1 MTARRARSTV
11 GVALAAVGVAL
22 GCAGAP
28 SPRALPA
35 TDEETRAYAG
45 ALATLADD
53 PATTERALERFLA
66 EHPRSP
72 LADDAATRLG
82 ELALARGDVDT
93 ALRHYGWVEQNQPDG
108 DRVDA
113 ARVEMVRLE
122 LARGNRAAAA
132 SRMRRVRL
140 SRLSSAERRVAFRVL
155 ADSSDDP
162 VEKLRWLAR
171 VRGAETDE
179 DALALVDVEIDEQIT
194 QLDRPDLVSAA
205 DQIGREIPAGRAL
218 LEAADR
224 ALDAGDLETAQPLVH
239 RASRLTLAP
248 AYRAR
253 LTTVSERLRLQEE
266 GPVDVAGLPTLA
278 EALARETP
286 SVAGAA
292 GTIGVVVPLSGRFA
306 RFGEESL
313 QGVLLAAGIFGDGA
327 DDRRMRVLVRDTGG
341 RPERAARAVQEL
353 AAEDVV
359 AIVGPLLKGECEAA
373 AGAAENAGVPL
384 LALTAREEV
393 AAWRPHVFRV
403 RTRPEEEVQTLV
415 HLAIQRLRAQRFAI
429 LYPRDSYGLGLRR
442 LFWRAV
448 EEQGGR
454 IVGVASYDPDAT
466 DFEQPIRRLVGY
478 SFLTPEEKEALK
490 EREELERRARRLP
503 AEEAAALR
511 VEAREMTGPDEEPL
525 PPIVDFDALFIP
537 ESYDK
542 VVLIAPQ
549 LAFHEAAGATL
560 LGTNGW
566 YHPDLTA
573 IGRGHVDGA
582 YFTTHYHGD
591 SSLAPVREFARSFG
605 RAFASP
611 PDVFAAQAYDA
622 ANLVLVQLAR
632 DRTTRED
639 VREGVLGV
647 TSYPGVTGVIRMRSD
662 GNARKR
668 PFLLRVE
675 RRRVRAVELGDVVPL
690 EREGVIPGEGAGRIP
705 VE

>member
-1 MTARRARSTV
+1 MTARRARAAV
-11 GVALAAVGVAL
+11 GVALAAVAVAL

-28 SPRALPA
+28 SPRARQA
-35 TDEETRAYAG
+35 SDDETRAYAE
-45 ALATLADD
+45 ALATLVDD
-53 PATTERALERFLA
+53 PAATERALERFLT
-66 EHPRSP
+66 EHPQSV
-72 LADDAATRLG
+72 LADDAAARLG
-82 ELALARGDVDT
+82 ELAVARGDADA
-93 ALRHYGWVEQNQPDG
+93 ALRHYGWVEQNHPDG

-113 ARVEMVRLE
+113 TRVEMVRLE

-162 VEKLRWLAR
+162 VAKLRWLAR

-179 DALALVDVEIDEQIT
+179 DVLALVDVEIDEQIT

-224 ALDAGDLETAQPLVH
+224 ALDAGDVETAQPLVH
-239 RASRLTLAP
+239 RASRLPLAP

-266 GPVDVAGLPTLA
+266 GPVDVAALPTLA
-278 EALARETP
+278 EALARAAP
-286 SVAGAA
+286 SVDGAV

-306 RFGEESL
+306 RYGEESL
-313 QGVLLAAGIFGDGA
+313 QGVLLAAGVFGESVGG
-327 DDRRMRVLVRDTGG
+327 RRVRVLVRDTGG
-341 RPERAARAVQEL
+341 RPESAALAVREL

-373 AGAAENAGVPL
+373 AGAAEDAGVPL

-393 AAWRPHVFRV
+393 AAWRPYVFRV

-415 HLAIQRLRAQRFAI
+415 HHAIRRLGAQRFAI

-466 DFEQPIRRLVGY
+466 DFEKPIRHLVGY

-490 EREELERRARRLP
+490 EREDMERRARRLP

-511 VEAREMTGPDEEPL
+511 VEAREMTGPNEELL

-549 LAFHEAAGATL
+549 LAFHEAVGATL

-566 YHPDLTA
+566 YHRDLIE
-573 IGRGHVDGA
+573 IGREHVDGA
-582 YFTTHYHGD
+582 YFTAHYHAESG
-591 SSLAPVREFARSFG
+591 LAPVREFAESFE

-639 VREGVLGV
+639 VREGVLAV
-647 TSYPGVTGVIRMRSD
+647 TSYPGVTGVIRMGSD

-675 RRRVRAVELGDVVPL
+675 RRRVL
-690 EREGVIPGEGAGRIP
+690 P